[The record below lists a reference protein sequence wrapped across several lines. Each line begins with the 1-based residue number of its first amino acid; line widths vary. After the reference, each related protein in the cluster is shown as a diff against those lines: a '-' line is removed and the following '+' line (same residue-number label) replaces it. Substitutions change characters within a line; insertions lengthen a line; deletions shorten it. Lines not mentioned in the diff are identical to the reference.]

1 MIYWVEKG
9 FHFSGYCLQRIRA
22 PNLSTKYYGDVAS
35 SERNGEL
42 QLDALQRIHD
52 MDGELSCAEG
62 IASCR
67 CRKDRKGSDSYTLCP
82 SSCVHFPKRALYI

>member
-35 SERNGEL
+35 SEQNGEL

-62 IASCR
+62 VAGSESC
-67 CRKDRKGSDSYTLCP
+67 TLCP